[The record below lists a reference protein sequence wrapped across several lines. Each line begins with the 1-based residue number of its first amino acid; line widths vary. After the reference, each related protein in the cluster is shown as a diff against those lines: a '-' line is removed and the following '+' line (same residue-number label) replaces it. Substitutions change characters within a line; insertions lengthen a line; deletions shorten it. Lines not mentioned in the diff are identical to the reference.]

1 MFFLAPIIGSICS
14 AAAGIGTSALAAGS
28 AVGSSA
34 LAAGSAIGS
43 SALAAGGTL
52 AATGKALATGSTL
65 AAAGR
70 TLATG
75 AKVLTLEEAAKY
87 AGAAYIGSQIA
98 KHRQRKPDD
107 QQPANQN
114 QGRRAPRILYYVQ
127 TDEGL
132 VPVYSER

>member
-14 AAAGIGTSALAAGS
+14 AAAGIGTSAIAAGS

-70 TLATG
+70 TLASG

-87 AGAAYIGSQIA
+87 AGAAYIGAQIA
-98 KHRQRKPDD
+98 KHRQRKPED
-107 QQPANQN
+107 QQPDKQN
-114 QGRRAPRILYYVQ
+114 QGCQVRRPLYYVQ
-127 TDEGL
+127 TAEGL
-132 VPVYSER
+132 VPVYGEP